1 MASSPACVR
10 AVQPLPDEG
19 RLFTIDFDPAA
30 RSWQRVMSYVGLAI
44 TLATLVGVAMIAGRI
59 GSGGGLPRL
68 PTSPVFWTTL
78 AAAFLILPVSEWL
91 VLRRLWGL
99 GAGALVPLLRKQAV
113 NELLLGYSGDAQ
125 FYLWARRNVD
135 PGNAPFATLRDMA
148 ILSGFTGNVAT
159 LALMGV
165 TWMWIPGIITGSI
178 ARGAAWAVLTIVC
191 AAIALA
197 LAQRRLFAFS
207 LSRPQIG
214 LVLAVH
220 LTRVVALL
228 GLSAVLWS
236 CAVPGLAFGSL
247 LGLATIRM
255 MISRLPFVPGKDA
268 LFAGAVLALGLHGT
282 VLPGALALI
291 AGIMLGLNAVVGTVA
306 GMREIASGGRR

>member
-1 MASSPACVR
+1 MASSPACVQAAQR
-10 AVQPLPDEG
+10 LPGDG
-19 RLFTIDFDPAA
+19 RQFTIDLDPAT
-30 RSWQRVMSYVGLAI
+30 RSWQRAMSYAGLAI
-44 TLATLVGVAMIAGRI
+44 TLATLAGVAMIAGRLGN
-59 GSGGGLPRL
+59 GSGLPRL
-68 PTSPVFWTTL
+68 SSSPVFWMAL
-78 AAAFLILPVSEWL
+78 VAAFLMMPVSEWL

-99 GAGALVPLLRKQAV
+99 RAGAIVPLMRKQAV

-197 LAQRRLFAFS
+197 LAQGRLFAFS
-207 LSRPQIG
+207 LSRRQIG

-220 LTRVVALL
+220 LIRVVALL

-268 LFAGAVLALGLHGT
+268 LFAGAVLALGSHGT

-291 AGIMLGLNAVVGTVA
+291 AGILLGLNAVVGAVA
-306 GMREIASGGRR
+306 GMREIASGARR